1 MAPRVLVDATAV
13 PADRGALGRYV
24 DGLVA
29 ALGATGADLAV
40 ACQRNDEER
49 YGRLVPEASIVA
61 GPTAIAH
68 RPARL
73 AWEQTGLPLVAQQVN
88 ADVLHAPH
96 YTMPLRPGVPVVVTI
111 HDLTYFTEPDAHNPV
126 TATFF
131 KSAIRTAARRATRLL
146 VPSKATRDELVR
158 VLGADPTRID
168 VAYHGVDHALFHR
181 PTPERMRQV
190 SDRLGLHGKPY
201 VAYLGGLEP
210 RKNVPALISGWAA
223 AVADLAD
230 PPALVLG
237 GGSGWSEE
245 VDEAVAAVPAHLR
258 LVRPGYLRFTDLPGF
273 LGGALVVAFP
283 SRGEG
288 FRAAGAGGHGV
299 WRPGA
304 HHAPD
309 VAAGGRRGRGRLHR
323 ARRRGHPGGA
333 ARPPRR
339 PGPAGSPRRGRA
351 RPLAGIHLGGLGRS
365 PHGLLPACS
374 GAGRGVTSLPMSGQ
388 PEVHSGRE
396 PLEAIL
402 LVGGQGTR
410 LRPLTI
416 GTPKPLLPTAGVPFL
431 AHQFAKA
438 AAAGIT
444 HVVLA
449 TAYRASMF
457 AECFGDG
464 AAFGLQI
471 TYVHEAEP
479 LGTGGAIRN
488 AASGL
493 RSGPDSPVVV
503 LNGDILS
510 GHDIPA
516 QIDLH
521 RKSDAAVTLHLVEVP
536 DPARFGCVPTD
547 PEGRVTAFL
556 EKTPEPG
563 HQPDQRGLLRFP
575 PVGHRRDPARPGDLR
590 GTEYLPRPDRRG
602 GPGDGLP
609 RFVLLA
615 GRGHPRGV
623 RAGLL

>member
-1 MAPRVLVDATAV
+1 VLVDATAV

-49 YGRLVPEASIVA
+49 YGRLVPEATVVA

-68 RPARL
+68 RAARL

-96 YTMPLRPGVPVVVTI
+96 YTMPLRPGVPVVSTI

-168 VAYHGVDHALFHR
+168 VAYHGVDHTLFHR
-181 PTPERMRQV
+181 PALERMRQV

-210 RKNVPALISGWAA
+210 RKNVPALISGWAG

-288 FRAAGAGGHGV
+288 FGLPVLEAMACGAPV
-299 WRPGA
+299 
-304 HHAPD
+304 
-309 VAAGGRRGRGRLHR
+309 LTTHR
-323 ARRRGHPGGA
+323 
-333 ARPPRR
+333 
-339 PGPAGSPRRGRA
+339 
-351 RPLAGIHLGGLGRS
+351 
-365 PHGLLPACS
+365 
-374 GAGRGVTSLPMSGQ
+374 TSLP
-388 PEVHSGRE
+388 E
-396 PLEAIL
+396 
-402 LVGGQGTR
+402 VGGDAVAYTEPDAEDIQAA
-410 LRPLTI
+410 LR
-416 GTPKPLLPTAGVPFL
+416 GLL
-431 AHQFAKA
+431 
-438 AAAGIT
+438 
-444 HVVLA
+444 
-449 TAYRASMF
+449 
-457 AECFGDG
+457 D
-464 AAFGLQI
+464 
-471 TYVHEAEP
+471 
-479 LGTGGAIRN
+479 
-488 AASGL
+488 
-493 RSGPDSPVVV
+493 
-503 LNGDILS
+503 
-510 GHDIPA
+510 
-516 QIDLH
+516 
-521 RKSDAAVTLHLVEVP
+521 
-536 DPARFGCVPTD
+536 DPAR
-547 PEGRVTAFL
+547 L
-556 EKTPEPG
+556 ESLGEAG
-563 HQPDQRGLLRFP
+563 HARSQEFTWEASAEAHMASYQRAAAQG
-575 PVGHRRDPARPGDLR
+575 A
-590 GTEYLPRPDRRG
+590 E
-602 GPGDGLP
+602 
-609 RFVLLA
+609 
-615 GRGHPRGV
+615 
-623 RAGLL
+623 